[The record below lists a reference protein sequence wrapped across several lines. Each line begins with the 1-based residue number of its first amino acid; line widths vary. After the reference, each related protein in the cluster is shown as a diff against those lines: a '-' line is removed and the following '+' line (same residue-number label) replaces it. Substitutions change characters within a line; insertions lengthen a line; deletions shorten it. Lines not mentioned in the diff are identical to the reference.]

1 MRESGFD
8 VWEAKPYDLL
18 EVEDTVYKV
27 CDGDEDIV
35 ENTWGASTLASS
47 RVTCNQPSRRNV
59 WMRRLLGPPL
69 RRRMVMALQIV
80 MNVTT
85 VSYRRGAI

>member
-8 VWEAKPYDLL
+8 VWEAMPYDLL

-35 ENTWGASTLASS
+35 ENTWGA
-47 RVTCNQPSRRNV
+47 
-59 WMRRLLGPPL
+59 
-69 RRRMVMALQIV
+69 
-80 MNVTT
+80 
-85 VSYRRGAI
+85 